1 MHNEFTVFSRVVP
14 SGKKVMYY
22 HAYDENGKRVGPW
35 TTGETSRTAARNYC
49 VRLVREKRLI
59 PNRSGIPIFAEYA
72 KDWWDWEK
80 CPYLKEG
87 RKRFT
92 LTRSYADSNRKLL
105 RLQLMP
111 YFFPPRDISV
121 EI

>member
-1 MHNEFTVFSRVVP
+1 MHNDFTVFSRVVP

-59 PNRSGIPIFAEYA
+59 PGRSGMPTFAEYA
-72 KDWWDWEK
+72 KDWWDWER
-80 CPYLKEG
+80 CPYLKER
-87 RKRFT
+87 RKEAVYPDA
-92 LTRSYADSNRKLL
+92 LVCG
-105 RLQLMP
+105 Q
-111 YFFPPRDISV
+111 
-121 EI
+121 